1 MSWMEPNIHKG
12 RGSAISKELAEEFGV
27 LDSATGLR
35 QKPDGSLEVL
45 WPANTPKEKRSV
57 QRHIQ
62 VEDVDGQIVL
72 VQQDG
77 QRLTFPDAATA
88 RAHLHEQLGD
98 NVTFQRNGTGY
109 IASRA

>member
-1 MSWMEPNIHKG
+1 MDGTEYSQRQRIG
-12 RGSAISKELAEEFGV
+12 YQELAEEFGV
-27 LDSATGLR
+27 FDSATGLR

-109 IASRA
+109 IASRT